1 MSSAKTPA
9 ETLEPGTMHEP
20 SGRRVGGVETIAGGD
35 RNGPAD
41 NARREARKKA
51 EAEAVAA
58 AAAEKAAPSRKK

>member
-1 MSSAKTPA
+1 MSNANTPA
-9 ETLEPGTMHEP
+9 EKFEPGTIHEP

-51 EAEAVAA
+51 EAEAAA
-58 AAAEKAAPSRKK
+58 GQAAEKAPPARKK